1 MLRSAGLMHIG
12 VPFAVAALTFALA
25 YIVFPASIPWYSPL
39 AMSALVVMAAMEFLV
54 LLGIARVAQR
64 FDKRE

>member
-1 MLRSAGLMHIG
+1 
-12 VPFAVAALTFALA
+12 
-25 YIVFPASIPWYSPL
+25 
-39 AMSALVVMAAMEFLV
+39 MSALVVMAAMEFLV